1 MMKENDILMN
11 EVKQEIASLKAKPVD
26 LTASIMQ
33 GIEKKQLL
41 TSKPNRRFTL
51 IRNSAIAVVACFAAL
66 VVLNITITYS
76 KDYNEPAIGTLIAE
90 LYDGDFEF
98 DYVDYAVESGLTEY
112 TEESTEETQTIE

>member
-1 MMKENDILMN
+1 MMKENDIFMN

-26 LTASIMQ
+26 MTASIMQ
-33 GIEKKQLL
+33 SIEKKQLL
-41 TSKPNRRFTL
+41 TSKPTRRLTL

-66 VVLNITITYS
+66 VVLNITTTYS

>member
-1 MMKENDILMN
+1 MMKENDIFMN

-26 LTASIMQ
+26 MTDSIMQ
-33 GIEKKQLL
+33 SIEKKQLL
-41 TSKPNRRFTL
+41 TSKPTRRLTL
-51 IRNSAIAVVACFAAL
+51 IRNSAIAVAACFVAL
-66 VVLNITITYS
+66 VVLNITTTYS

-112 TEESTEETQTIE
+112 SEESAEETQTIE